1 MAGTSKTYPI
11 SSNSRTKLNAFR
23 YSIRDGQVEEKYSAT
38 SPSKASHGDKENQTS
53 WLNGVVKE
61 IEPLASEEQPLTEAG
76 QSKSVRECPQ
86 TPGNRIPLADLISN
100 AEDAFNRAPVQE
112 FTPEDHVIWQHVPAS
127 SNPNTLSQASANR
140 GRKRRHSSSPTSSP
154 LGKGLKRE
162 RKRSFDMQSF
172 QALLKT
178 PQNDL
183 ATDLWNNYVGKASLN
198 GEESLP
204 PPRFAN
210 LLSSSPQTPVSA
222 GISRDSSGLRRSIS
236 CNAEWPTSKAKR
248 RKVNGQEFGSG
259 RNLFTRSKSN
269 ILDSGDSKTS
279 RLNFLLQKIE
289 NSLQKPSVI
298 PVDTSDLS
306 PVPKRKHVR
315 WSQTNSPFPRKAATC
330 GPEEQCDEHDDEICP
345 TIPKEGSNKMERNE
359 VSSSDFGDD
368 DLDQDF
374 LELAEA
380 SADPFIDSSRPGG
393 STNSPKRNLRTEP
406 ILEEPQNLSQTK
418 EEPHQTAQAPGSSA
432 CTTNFRKTTDHD
444 DFDDDFDD
452 IEDILAECDENSSLS
467 NLEHLAST
475 KQSTW
480 RQSGEKASMRQS
492 NLTESYQAT
501 NGQLEISSGDEFD
514 DDDFDVEA
522 IEQSMQ
528 PGKNESANN
537 LRNRQAIKRY
547 LIVDVA
553 ETTYSTQKGRI
564 QPEKVLLVQD
574 EKAKQKKVILLRE
587 SWFDSPCS
595 KDAYIHLIGDFD
607 PTGQCVVD
615 DSHNMIVLHPD
626 HLVSATVVADS
637 ISCQRRAVLQDR
649 IKNSS
654 DISKPQVFGNIF
666 HELFQEAMKLN
677 KWDLP
682 SLKALVEAIL
692 IKHVEDLYLID
703 MSVPAAVEYM
713 MSRIPALR
721 AWAEIFLR
729 KTPSAQSLVE
739 DRHSSKVRLSINKL
753 LEVEE
758 HIWSPMYGLKGNI
771 DATVQVACHDGE
783 GSRNLVIPL
792 ELKTGNRDTNQAH
805 RAQTALYTL
814 LLSDRYDVEVTF
826 GLLYYLEISKIFRIR
841 GVRHE
846 LLQMIQERNRLAGY
860 VRERHLLPPMV
871 KKPGMCSR
879 CYSKTPCFIY
889 HKLVDDGDGETSGLG
904 DEFVKAMD
912 HLHPQH
918 QSFFRKWDDLLT
930 KEEQSMMRFR
940 RELWTLLSSEREALG
955 RCFGNVV
962 IQPGSAHEDKDS
974 IKINRYRYTFMK
986 KQSSPSF
993 SFTESQLTVGEP
1005 IVISDEKGHFAL
1017 ANGYVVQ
1024 VSPKHIMVAVDRR
1037 LHNARTKMKDFDA
1050 AKNQSFRGIMEIV
1063 EGGAPPRSSADEQEE
1078 EILYRL
1084 DKDEFSNGM
1093 AIVRNNLI
1101 SMMEKD
1107 VFQASRLRRLI
1118 VEGEAPVF
1126 NSKASDSLM
1135 SDSDKESLNVDQK
1148 RAIEKVMSARD
1159 YALVLGMPGTGKTTT
1174 IAHIIRALVA
1184 QGKSV
1189 LLTSYTHT
1197 AVDNILL
1204 KIRNDNIRILRVG
1217 ATAKVHPEVQQFV
1230 DLAAIPKTTI
1240 EELKASYEESQ
1251 VVATTCLG
1259 VNHNIFNR
1267 RIFDYC
1273 IVDEASQITLPVC
1286 LGPIRMART
1295 FILVGDHY
1303 QLPPLVQNKEA
1314 QDGGLDVSLFKL
1326 LSDAHPESVVNL
1338 EHQYRMSED
1347 IMLLSNTLIYSGRL
1361 KCGTHEVASRSLK
1374 IPNMAGLKL
1383 YHINQLPQSPHQRQ
1397 FCLGTSQG
1405 RCWLRDLLDP
1415 SAKNR
1420 FINTDTL
1427 EIPARDMANGARIVN
1442 SAESTLCSHL
1452 VEALIS
1458 CGIPAR
1464 KIGVITF
1471 YRSQLSLL
1479 KQTLRRYLPEL
1490 EMHTADKFQ
1499 GRDKEIVILSCVRSN
1514 ADNNVGD
1521 LLRDWRRINVAFTR
1535 ARTKLLV
1542 IGSKST
1548 LRNGN
1553 ELLGKYINLMEKQR
1567 WVYDL
1572 PKDALENHTFDCDAG
1587 LSQLQDAEQSISS
1600 IPAENPKT
1608 VSERKASRN
1617 PLSPTQAR
1625 QNPQGLKKPA
1635 KRGAKLL
1642 SGTKILGNRPVLQD
1656 VMNDLFAWLY
1666 LSQGVGMVVRENW
1679 H

>member
-1 MAGTSKTYPI
+1 MTGNSNSYPI
-11 SSNSRTKLNAFR
+11 SSNSRSKLNAFR
-23 YSIRDGQVEEKYSAT
+23 FNNQHTNNGGKPPAK
-38 SPSKASHGDKENQTS
+38 SPLKAGHEDKENQTS
-53 WLNGVVKE
+53 WLNGVVKPLQLE
-61 IEPLASEEQPLTEAG
+61 SENEEPKGEANEP
-76 QSKSVRECPQ
+76 KPAKECPQ

-100 AEDAFNRAPVQE
+100 AEDAFSRAPGQE
-112 FTPEDHVIWQHVPAS
+112 YTPEDHVIWQHVPAS
-127 SNPNTLSQASANR
+127 SNPDTISQPSATR
-140 GRKRRHSSSPTSSP
+140 GKRRRSSSPTSSP
-154 LGKGLKRE
+154 LGGSTKSA

-172 QALLKT
+172 QGLLKT
-178 PQNDL
+178 PQSDL
-183 ATDLWNNYVGKASLN
+183 ATDLWNNYVGKASIN
-198 GEESLP
+198 PEESFP
-204 PPRFAN
+204 PPRLAN
-210 LLSSSPQTPVSA
+210 LLSSSPQTPASA
-222 GISRDSSGLRRSIS
+222 GTSRDSSGLRRSVS

-248 RKVNGQEFGSG
+248 RRVNGQEFGNG
-259 RNLFTRSKSN
+259 RSIFSRSKSN
-269 ILDSGDSKTS
+269 VLESGNSKSS
-279 RLNFLLQKIE
+279 RLNFLLEKIE
-289 NSLQKPSVI
+289 RSLQKP
-298 PVDTSDLS
+298 PVAPTDMSDSS
-306 PVPKRKHVR
+306 PVPKRKQVR
-315 WSQTNSPFPRKAATC
+315 WSRSNSPVERMAAAQMPEKEIEYDDGVAHSLI
-330 GPEEQCDEHDDEICP
+330 GP
-345 TIPKEGSNKMERNE
+345 NE
-359 VSSSDFGDD
+359 VEGVGASSSDFGDD

-374 LELAEA
+374 LDLAEA
-380 SADPFIDSSRPGG
+380 SEDPFLEPTRSDKYTNPMKLKATVESTVEQPRPQLSTLGDSG
-393 STNSPKRNLRTEP
+393 
-406 ILEEPQNLSQTK
+406 QN
-418 EEPHQTAQAPGSSA
+418 AVAPGSG
-432 CTTNFRKTTDHD
+432 NRKPSVHKTVNSD

-452 IEDILAECDENSSLS
+452 IEDILAECDGTADLTHPGPTASAKQLANEQPCIEPDQKRPYETKGFYGISKGT
-467 NLEHLAST
+467 LET
-475 KQSTW
+475 
-480 RQSGEKASMRQS
+480 
-492 NLTESYQAT
+492 
-501 NGQLEISSGDEFD
+501 SSGDEFD

-528 PGKNESANN
+528 TGRNGPVNN

-547 LIVDVA
+547 LIVDIA
-553 ETTYSTQKGRI
+553 ENTYTTQKGRT
-564 QPEKVLLVQD
+564 QPEQVLLVQD
-574 EKAKQKKVILLRE
+574 EKTKHKKAVILRE

-595 KDAYIHLIGDFD
+595 QGAYIHLTGDFD
-607 PTGQCVVD
+607 ATGQCIVD
-615 DSHNMIVLHPD
+615 DAHNMIILHPD
-626 HLVSATVVADS
+626 HLISATVVADS

-666 HELFQEAMKLN
+666 HELFQEAMKVN
-677 KWDLP
+677 KWDLS
-682 SLKALVEAIL
+682 SLRALVEAIL
-692 IKHVEDLYLID
+692 VKHVEDLYLIE
-703 MSVPAAVEYM
+703 MSIPEAIEYM
-713 MSRIPALR
+713 MSKVPALK

-729 KTPSAQSLVE
+729 TTPSAESVVE
-739 DRHSSKVRLSINKL
+739 DRHSSKVNLSINKL

-771 DATVQVACHDGE
+771 DATVQVACNDGE
-783 GSRNLVIPL
+783 GNRNLVVPL

-814 LLSDRYDVEVTF
+814 LLSDRYDVDVTF

-841 GVRHE
+841 GIRHE
-846 LLQMIQERNRLAGY
+846 LLQMIQERNRLAGF
-860 VRERHLLPPMV
+860 VRERHQLPPMV

-879 CYSKTPCFIY
+879 CYSKTPCLIY
-889 HKLVDDGDGETSGLG
+889 HKLADDGDGETSGLG

-912 HLHPQH
+912 YLTPQH
-918 QSFFRKWDDLLT
+918 RDFFKKWDDLLT
-930 KEEQSMMRFR
+930 KEEQSMMRFK

-962 IQPGSAHEDKDS
+962 IQPGSAYEDKES
-974 IKINRYRYTFMK
+974 TKINRFRYTFVK
-986 KQSSPSF
+986 KHSVPSF

-1005 IVISDEKGHFAL
+1005 IVVSDEQGHFAL

-1037 LHNARTKMKDFDA
+1037 LHNARTKTKGFEA
-1050 AKNQSFRGIMEIV
+1050 KKNQSFRGIMEV
-1063 EGGAPPRSSADEQEE
+1063 LEDSSSPSTPFSNEPEE
-1078 EILYRL
+1078 EVVYRL

-1107 VFQASRLRRLI
+1107 LFQANRLRKLI
-1118 VEGEAPVF
+1118 VEGETPNFKPSPSAFP
-1126 NSKASDSLM
+1126 M
-1135 SDSDKESLNVDQK
+1135 SDSAKASLNVDQK
-1148 RAIEKVMSARD
+1148 RAIDKVMSARD

-1204 KIRNDNIRILRVG
+1204 KIRDDNIRILRIG
-1217 ATAKVHPEVQQFV
+1217 ATAKVHPEVREFV
-1230 DLAAIPKTTI
+1230 DLAAVPKSTV

-1314 QDGGLDVSLFKL
+1314 QEGGLDVSLFKL

-1338 EHQYRMSED
+1338 EHQYRMCED
-1347 IMLLSNTLIYSGRL
+1347 IMLISNNLIYSGRL
-1361 KCGTHEVASRSLK
+1361 KCGTPAVASRSLDL
-1374 IPNMAGLKL
+1374 PNIAGLKSH
-1383 YHINQLPQSPHQRQ
+1383 HINQLPQSPIQRQ
-1397 FCLGTSQG
+1397 FCLGTKQG
-1405 RCWLRDLLDP
+1405 RCWLRDVLDP

-1427 EIPARDMANGARIVN
+1427 AIPARDVTNGARVVN
-1442 SAESTLCSHL
+1442 PTESSICAQL
-1452 VEALIS
+1452 VESLVS

-1464 KIGVITF
+1464 NIGVITF

-1479 KQTLRRYLPEL
+1479 KQNLRRYQPEL

-1499 GRDKEIVILSCVRSN
+1499 GRDKEVVILSCVRSN

-1542 IGSKST
+1542 VGSKST
-1548 LRNGN
+1548 LRDGN
-1553 ELLGKYINLMEKQR
+1553 DLLRKYISMVEERR
-1567 WVYDL
+1567 WIYDL
-1572 PKDALENHTFDCDAG
+1572 PKGAMESHIFDCDVG
-1587 LSQLQDAEQSISS
+1587 FTPSLDADESPSKAS
-1600 IPAENPKT
+1600 RSPAKKSP
-1608 VSERKASRN
+1608 VRKASRN
-1617 PLSPTQAR
+1617 PLSPIQGQQTL
-1625 QNPQGLKKPA
+1625 QGLKKPA

-1642 SGTKILGNRPVLQD
+1642 SGNKVIGNRPVLQD
-1656 VMNDLFAWLY
+1656 VVNDLF
-1666 LSQGVGMVVRENW
+1666 G
-1679 H
+1679 